1 MKDTNTADEA
11 PEQPE
16 HEDVRYANDVVPRD
30 RVWTAVLNYIKN
42 NSDTETFTAKEIDTQ
57 HDRVLT
63 QQLRAMDALGWL
75 ERINKDG
82 YTYRITDKLEV
93 LLSSR

>member
-1 MKDTNTADEA
+1 MKDTNTADEV
-11 PEQPE
+11 PE

-30 RVWTAVLNYIKN
+30 RVWTAVLNYIEN
-42 NSDTETFTAKEIDTQ
+42 NPDVEEFTAKDIDTQ

-75 ERINKDG
+75 ERIEKYG
-82 YTYRITDKLEV
+82 YTYRITEQLEI